1 MKKTLSGVLTATIVS
16 NTLIP
21 GVQAISPGN
30 TTARFSHV
38 LIISIDGLHN
48 SDLSVSNLQSSL
60 KNIKR
65 LQRVGVTYTNAF
77 ASAPSDSFPG
87 ELNYITGAN
96 PGTTGVFYDKSY
108 SRALYAPGTT
118 AAQITAGTA
127 KPGTV
132 IEFAENVDASW
143 NNGKGGTL
151 DGGQGFDQTQLPV
164 DSNGNPVYPNQYL
177 KVNTIFDVAS
187 AAGLRT
193 AWSDKHP
200 AAYTILA
207 GNTQDPTKFNFATG
221 QVGSI
226 SDYSSLEINA
236 AVAIDPTKP
245 GLLPSTLGALVD
257 QSTGTPY
264 SNTNSQI
271 TSTFFNDG
279 TKGNPA
285 LFKTPP
291 AGFSANQFT
300 SVATTSAYDD
310 LKVKQILN
318 EIDGLND
325 SGTIKVGTPAIFGLN
340 FQAVSVGEK
349 ETASQFNGGGIDFNG
364 NARPDLVS
372 AVAHTDASI
381 GLILNEL
388 KKKRLD
394 SSTLVILTAKHGQN
408 PVQDP
413 TVGLSSTFDSVTG
426 VAGGDGN
433 LTAFAALLVK
443 NGIQIASEVGQ
454 DTSSLIFLKNPSDV
468 RKAVALLKSKNYSFD
483 TAADQVSD
491 PTGNT
496 LFSTE
501 DAAAQGKVLYG
512 QSIINAG
519 LGDPRTSDRTP
530 DIIVPLKTGYF
541 FGNATKK
548 RAEHGGFTDA
558 DTHVA
563 LIVGSTGFS
572 RNFQGTTITQTV
584 STTQI
589 APTTLQVLGLN
600 PQQLQGVQ
608 IDRTQTLPLDCR
620 NLQIEKYRIDKDR
633 REYEE

>member
-1 MKKTLSGVLTATIVS
+1 MKRIIFGVFTTAIVGT
-16 NTLIP
+16 TLIP
-21 GVQAISPGN
+21 GVQAIRLRD
-30 TTARFSHV
+30 TTPRFRHV

-48 SDLSVSNLQSSL
+48 SDLSVANLQSSL
-60 KNIKR
+60 TNIKR
-65 LQRVGVTYTNAF
+65 LQKVGVTYTNAF
-77 ASAPSDSFPG
+77 SSAPSDSFPG

-118 AAQITAGTA
+118 TDQIAAGTA
-127 KPGTV
+127 KPGTGV
-132 IEFAENVDASW
+132 EFAENVDKSW
-143 NNGKGGTL
+143 NNGNGGTL
-151 DGGQGFDQTQLPV
+151 DGGQGFDPTQLPV

-207 GNTQDPTKFNFATG
+207 GPSLDPTKFNFATG

-236 AVAIDPTKP
+236 AVAIDTTQSGPLPTSI
-245 GLLPSTLGALVD
+245 GTVVD

-264 SNTNSQI
+264 SNTNPNI
-271 TSTFFNDG
+271 TSTFFNDA

-285 LFKTPP
+285 LFKAPP
-291 AGFSANQFT
+291 TGFSASQFT

-325 SGTIKVGTPAIFGLN
+325 SGTIKQGTPAIFGLN

-349 ETASQFNGGGIDFNG
+349 EPATLFNGGGIDTNG
-364 NARPDLVS
+364 NARPDLVT
-372 AVAHTDASI
+372 AIDHTDKSI
-381 GLILNEL
+381 GLILDEL
-388 KKKRLD
+388 RKKGLD

-426 VAGGDGN
+426 AAGGDGN
-433 LTAFAALLVK
+433 LTAFGALLVK
-443 NGIQIASEVGQ
+443 NGIQIASENGG
-454 DTSSLIFLKNPSDV
+454 DTSSLIFLKNQSDV
-468 RKAVALLKSKNYSFD
+468 QEAVALLKTKNYSFD
-483 TAADQVSD
+483 TAADKVSD

-512 QSIINAG
+512 QKIINAG
-519 LGDPRTSDRTP
+519 LGDPRTNDRTP
-530 DIIVPLKTGYF
+530 DIIIPLKTGYF

-563 LIVGSTGFS
+563 LIVGSTGLS
-572 RNFQGTTITQTV
+572 RNLQGTTINQNV

-589 APTTLQVLGLN
+589 APITLQVLGLD
-600 PQQLQGVQ
+600 PHQLQGVQ
-608 IDRTQTLPLDCR
+608 IDGTDTLPLDAR
-620 NLQIEKYRIDKDR
+620 DFQREKYPIDQKR
-633 REYEE
+633 KEYEE